1 MSAELN
7 AMIETIKKEIKEG
20 GILHEVQGDEH
31 VLSLNGAP
39 WITERGTTV
48 DQAIAKMA
56 EYALSTDAK
65 YGLQL
70 AMQPY
75 FVI

>member
-20 GILHEVQGDEH
+20 GVLYEVQGDEH
-31 VLSLNGAP
+31 ILSLNGAP
-39 WITERGTTV
+39 WITERGTTM

-56 EYALSTDAK
+56 EYALSADAK

-70 AMQPY
+70 TLQPY